1 VKGRAAAAL
10 LEVLRFMADD
20 LSGHYRDGAISRID
34 ALAAALDEEA
44 PAESPSESVPTDRPS
59 EEGQA

>member
-1 VKGRAAAAL
+1 VKGTAEL

-34 ALAAALDEEA
+34 ALAAALVEEA
-44 PAESPSESVPTDRPS
+44 PAESPSESAPTDRG
-59 EEGQA
+59 EV